1 MLPIDSQTTN
11 NYINALKAQFGQIR
25 RAEDKSVFFT
35 TRPNTDDSINPYFPL
50 FEDYKILNGTEFTV
64 PETNQALD
72 ALVAND
78 SGLYQIWFG
87 DPIFLVAGTGVLG
100 MSNGIWLIPTGAEV
114 TVTQNGAEQAPS
126 AETFISIGDPT
137 FLYVED
143 DSGEA
148 VQLLPYRGKAFYGHL
163 TLTNAEN
170 QLLLVVVK
178 PDKTYSVQTFDIVAN
193 AYERSNPVFFTHI
206 FSNTGGIEIYFTGK
220 ELTFVDDEYPAA
232 AYVAPEFTYV
242 PD

>member
-35 TRPNTDDSINPYFPL
+35 TRPNTDDSVNPYFPL
-50 FEDYKILNGTEFTV
+50 FEDYKIFADILFTV
-64 PETNQALD
+64 PDTHQALD

-87 DPIFLVAGTGVLG
+87 DPIFLVAGTGVLDIG
-100 MSNGIWLIPTGAEV
+100 NGIWLIPTGAEV

-126 AETFISIGDPT
+126 AETFTSIGDPT

-143 DSGEA
+143 DSGDA
-148 VQLLPYRGKAFYGHL
+148 AQLLPYRGKAFYGHL
-163 TLTNAEN
+163 TLSDNTNEVF
-170 QLLLVVVK
+170 LVLVR
-178 PDKTYSVQTFDIVAN
+178 PDKTYHVQEFPIGFAN
-193 AYERSNPVFFTHI
+193 DRNYPVFFTHI
-206 FSNTGGIEIYFTGK
+206 FCATADIEIYFTGK